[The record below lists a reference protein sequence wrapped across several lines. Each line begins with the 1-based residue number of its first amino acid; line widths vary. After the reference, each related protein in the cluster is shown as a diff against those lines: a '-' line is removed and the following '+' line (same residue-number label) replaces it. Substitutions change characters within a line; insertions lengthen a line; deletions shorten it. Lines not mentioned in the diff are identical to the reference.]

1 VSSSFCDSFAVGLI
15 KKLNEM
21 LGIETKLSTAFYPQ
35 TDEQMERTNQ
45 ELEWY
50 LKMYINYRQS
60 NWLEWL
66 TTIGKSLPSITRYI

>member
-15 KKLNEM
+15 KELNEM